1 LDELTDRQVEQKLET
16 IDMEP
21 FKVEGILK
29 RVSDVQEI
37 SERFKKR
44 EFVIETQE
52 QYPQVIQFQSVQDRV
67 NLIDGFQP
75 GDKIEVFFNLRGR
88 EWQKDSSSEV
98 RVFVTLDAWRISK
111 VEDMP
116 AGSGDEAPTE
126 QYEDDLPF

>member
-1 LDELTDRQVEQKLET
+1 
-16 IDMEP
+16 MEP

-37 SERFKKR
+37 NERFKKR

-52 QYPQVIQFQSVQDRV
+52 QYPQVLQFQSVQDRV
-67 NLIDGFQP
+67 NLIDGFQA
-75 GDKIEVFFNLRGR
+75 GDKVEVFFNLRGR
-88 EWQKDSSSEV
+88 EWQKDAASEI

-116 AGSGDEAPTE
+116 AGSADEAPTE